1 VQAVRRFNS
10 RRRSPSIRA
19 LRDAG
24 PPIRWLIAAGVGS
37 LLLVIVV
44 FVVGVRDSRVLIALP
59 FVVFVAVCAADRR
72 GWRIRMATA
81 EVASRQRERWQWG
94 ALPIDPLAAEAWL
107 PAHADAPPE
116 VRATV
121 LATAGRPDEARAL
134 LERASPA
141 TALDQV
147 RLERLRI
154 LFAAEAAED
163 HSIDDALAR
172 LDRVP
177 ALAEVPAE
185 EQRYQRLSLAWSI
198 AWLRIRAG
206 ERWRDDFASAVRPF
220 APFRAPARF
229 VIVHVIQQYALPIA
243 YAGAL
248 LIVWLLGLLD
258 VLFRA

>member
-1 VQAVRRFNS
+1 MEAVRRFNA
-10 RRRSPSIRA
+10 RRRSPSVRA

-37 LLLVIVV
+37 LLLVVVLFIVGVQDGRVLV
-44 FVVGVRDSRVLIALP
+44 FVP
-59 FVVFVAVCAADRR
+59 FVVFVTVCAADRR
-72 GWRIRMATA
+72 GWRVRMATG
-81 EVASRQRERWQWG
+81 EVAVRQRERWQWG
-94 ALPIDPLAAEAWL
+94 ALPIDPLAADAWL
-107 PAHADAPPE
+107 AAHADAPPE

-121 LATAGRPDEARAL
+121 LATAGRPDEARGL
-134 LERASPA
+134 LERASPT

-172 LDRVP
+172 LERVP
-177 ALAEVPAE
+177 ALADVPAD

-198 AWLRIRAG
+198 AWLRIRGG
-206 ERWRDDFASAVRPF
+206 ERWRDDLADAVRPF
-220 APFRAPARF
+220 APFHVPARF
-229 VIVHVIQQYALPIA
+229 SLVHVIQHYALPIA

-258 VLFRA
+258 VLFQP